1 MPVVA
6 GIDSSTRSTEVQLRD
21 IESGRVV
28 GSGRAAHP
36 PTTPPHSEQ
45 DPSSWWQALIVAM
58 RDALA
63 TAAGE
68 GVAPGDIVA
77 VSIAGQP
84 HGLVVLDDTDRVI
97 RPAKL
102 WNDTESAPDAGWLIG
117 QLDGGAEAWAAAC
130 GSVPR
135 ASFTISKLSWLH
147 RSEPAAFESIARVM
161 LPHDWLTHRLTGA
174 HTTDRGDAS
183 GTGYWSPGEG
193 RYRTD
198 LLAIVDGD
206 TDWASALPR
215 VLGPLDPAG
224 ALTPGAAADLGLPAG
239 ILVAAGTGDNMA
251 GALGVGL
258 RPGDLCVSIATSGAV
273 FTVAEDAT
281 ADATGAVAG
290 FADATGRFLPLVC
303 TITGLPTDVARPQ
316 PTRAAVE
323 GVVCGLLDGID
334 ALTAAGVP
342 GLASPGGSAN
352 DDARL
357 LLIGEGA
364 RSAAYRQVLADLTG
378 RIVTIPDDSEPT
390 AAGAG
395 VQAAAAHQGVDPIT
409 IARAWGLTE
418 GRLVEPDADAE
429 DAVAVRARYAAAR
442 G

>member
-1 MPVVA
+1 
-6 GIDSSTRSTEVQLRD
+6 
-21 IESGRVV
+21 
-28 GSGRAAHP
+28 
-36 PTTPPHSEQ
+36 
-45 DPSSWWQALIVAM
+45 
-58 RDALA
+58 
-63 TAAGE
+63 
-68 GVAPGDIVA
+68 
-77 VSIAGQP
+77 
-84 HGLVVLDDTDRVI
+84 VI

>member
-1 MPVVA
+1 
-6 GIDSSTRSTEVQLRD
+6 
-21 IESGRVV
+21 
-28 GSGRAAHP
+28 
-36 PTTPPHSEQ
+36 
-45 DPSSWWQALIVAM
+45 
-58 RDALA
+58 
-63 TAAGE
+63 
-68 GVAPGDIVA
+68 
-77 VSIAGQP
+77 
-84 HGLVVLDDTDRVI
+84 
-97 RPAKL
+97 
-102 WNDTESAPDAGWLIG
+102 
-117 QLDGGAEAWAAAC
+117 
-130 GSVPR
+130 
-135 ASFTISKLSWLH
+135 
-147 RSEPAAFESIARVM
+147 
-161 LPHDWLTHRLTGA
+161 
-174 HTTDRGDAS
+174 
-183 GTGYWSPGEG
+183 
-193 RYRTD
+193 
-198 LLAIVDGD
+198 
-206 TDWASALPR
+206 